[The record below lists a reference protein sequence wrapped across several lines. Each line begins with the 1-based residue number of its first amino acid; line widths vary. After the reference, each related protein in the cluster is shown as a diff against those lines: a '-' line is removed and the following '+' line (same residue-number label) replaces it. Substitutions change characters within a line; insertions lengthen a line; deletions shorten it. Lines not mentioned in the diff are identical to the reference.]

1 MRDKEEGRGDALW
14 VEDGV
19 PGAPAAGLTESCRP
33 CICEEAR
40 GGRAGWG
47 EKDSAVVG
55 GRTAGAWMK
64 KQIKFADDDL
74 ILDI

>member
-40 GGRAGWG
+40 GGRAG
-47 EKDSAVVG
+47 G
-55 GRTAGAWMK
+55 GRKGQRRRRGENGGSMDEKTNQVRG
-64 KQIKFADDDL
+64 
-74 ILDI
+74 